1 MGLIEEL
8 SGKRVYLD
16 TNIFIYLIEGN
27 ATFQPIIEALGT
39 ALSDGDFSAF
49 SSHITLTE
57 ILPPL
62 VKRGE
67 EDMIAGTIELMTQ
80 SGLVSLAPAD
90 TDVCIQ
96 AGFLR
101 GELGMKTPDALHVAT
116 AVYQGCDIFLTND
129 AGIRVPSSMKRLL
142 LSDFL

>member
-1 MGLIEEL
+1 MKLIEEH

-27 ATFQPIIEALGT
+27 PSFQPIIETIST
-39 ALSDGDFSAF
+39 ALSNGTFQAY
-49 SSHITLTE
+49 SSLIALTE

-67 EDMIAGTIELMTQ
+67 EKVIAGTIEIMTQ
-80 SGLVSLAPAD
+80 SGLVSFASANG
-90 TDVCIQ
+90 DVCIQ

-101 GELGMKTPDALHVAT
+101 GELGMKAPDALHVAT

-129 AGIRVPSSMKRLL
+129 AGIRVPKALKRLL
-142 LSDFL
+142 LSEFL